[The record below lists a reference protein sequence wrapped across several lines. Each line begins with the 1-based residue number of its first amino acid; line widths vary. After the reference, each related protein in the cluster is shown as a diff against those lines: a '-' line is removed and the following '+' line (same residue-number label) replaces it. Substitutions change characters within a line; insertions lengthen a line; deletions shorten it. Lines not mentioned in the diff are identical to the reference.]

1 MNKDKNI
8 EKINILTLGDSSVG
22 KTSFILRY
30 TEEAFTEVYLST
42 MGIDY
47 KSKILKINNKKYM
60 VIFFDTAG
68 QEKYRSISFNVIKNA
83 HGVILMYDITNK
95 SSFDSI
101 TKWMGDIRNAKGND
115 FPVLL
120 LGNKIDNEEKR
131 QVSKNQGEQ
140 LAQQYGIDFFETSNK
155 VGTNINESSLAIIN
169 KIIEE
174 REKAKSLAK
183 DYEILN
189 DKNTIKLDR
198 NAGKGK
204 KKKCNCK
211 K

>member
-1 MNKDKNI
+1 MNKEKKI
-8 EKINILTLGDSSVG
+8 EKLNILTLGDSSVG

-30 TEEAFTEVYLST
+30 TEETFTEVYLST
-42 MGIDY
+42 LGIDY
-47 KSKILKINNKKYM
+47 KSKIIKLKNKKYC

-68 QEKYRSISFNVIKNA
+68 QEKYKAISFNIIKNA

-95 SSFDSI
+95 SSFDAI
-101 TKWMGDIRNAKGND
+101 TRWMGDIQNEKGND
-115 FPVLL
+115 FPIVL
-120 LGNKIDNEEKR
+120 LGNKLDKEEKR
-131 QVSKNQGEQ
+131 KVSKNEGEQ
-140 LAQQYGIDFFETSNK
+140 LAQQYGIGFFEISNK
-155 VGTNINESSLAIIN
+155 DGTNIHEASLYIIN

-174 REKAKSLAK
+174 REKANNLVK

-198 NAGKGK
+198 NYRKENK
-204 KKKCNCK
+204 MKFNCK